1 MERLVK
7 RRNVQRSLDTAAK
20 EMGGRIMTMGELEKL
35 FHEEGIVTDSLP
47 GRRIAAD
54 NVTRYVLLTG
64 KLSCAFSLLFCLR
77 LENDSTYV
85 AWIVYLVRQN
95 YGFY

>member
-7 RRNVQRSLDTAAK
+7 RRNVQRSLDMAAQ
-20 EMGGRIMTMGELEKL
+20 EMGGRMMTMGELEEL
-35 FHEEGIVTDSLP
+35 FNEQGIVTDSLP

-64 KLSCAFSLLFCLR
+64 KLSHEFSLCF
-77 LENDSTYV
+77 
-85 AWIVYLVRQN
+85 
-95 YGFY
+95 